1 MCYLL
6 DVYKAKARE
15 LVALFRSGDI
25 GRDEFE
31 DLKQNLLDPNNIEKQ
46 LDQDARTITADQ
58 IIQAVTVIL
67 SAIK

>member
-6 DVYKAKARE
+6 NVYEAKARE
-15 LVALFRSGDI
+15 LVSLFRSGDM

-31 DLKQNLLDPNNIEKQ
+31 DLKQSLLDPNKIEKK

-58 IIQAVTVIL
+58 IIQAVTAIL
-67 SAIK
+67 SVIK